1 MPFVM
6 PDLGPVMPEIVMT
19 CLALLI
25 LLADLVIKRKETIAF
40 LSIASAAIVTYLLAG
55 SAGITF
61 KGMFIADNYSLFFK
75 LIFMLNVILTVLI
88 SVKYIA
94 IEKVNFGEYYSLI
107 LFSTLGMMLMASAGD
122 LIVLYLG
129 LELMA
134 LSAYVL
140 AGFLRHDIKSNE
152 AAIKYFLLGSF
163 ASAFLLYGISMIYGL
178 TGTTDIYKIGEE
190 VNRLI
195 GESKISTSSPIHP
208 FTHSPL
214 LLSIV
219 MFAAAFSFKIAA
231 VPFHMWAPDVYEG
244 APTSVTAFMSV
255 GPKAAGFAVLG
266 RVFLTAFDAARIEW
280 TGILIPIAALTM
292 AVGNIVAISQT
303 NIKRMLAYSSIAHAG
318 YMLLGIIA
326 GTSEGMASVLN
337 YMLIYAFMNIGA
349 FAVVIMLRS
358 EGFKGDNISDYEGLA
373 KTHPLA
379 AALMLVFMFSLT
391 GIPPT
396 AGFMGKFYLFMS
408 AVSAGYVWLAV
419 TAVIFSAISAY
430 FYLRIVMYMY
440 MKEPK
445 AEVQLSASPG
455 IALALAI
462 TVIAVLVIGVL
473 PSKVISVA
481 RIAAAGF

>member
-1 MPFVM
+1 V
-6 PDLGPVMPEIVMT
+6 
-19 CLALLI
+19 
-25 LLADLVIKRKETIAF
+25 
-40 LSIASAAIVTYLLAG
+40 
-55 SAGITF
+55 
-61 KGMFIADNYSLFFK
+61 
-75 LIFMLNVILTVLI
+75 
-88 SVKYIA
+88 
-94 IEKVNFGEYYSLI
+94 
-107 LFSTLGMMLMASAGD
+107 
-122 LIVLYLG
+122 
-129 LELMA
+129 
-134 LSAYVL
+134 
-140 AGFLRHDIKSNE
+140 
-152 AAIKYFLLGSF
+152 
-163 ASAFLLYGISMIYGL
+163 
-178 TGTTDIYKIGEE
+178 
-190 VNRLI
+190 
-195 GESKISTSSPIHP
+195 
-208 FTHSPL
+208 
-214 LLSIV
+214 
-219 MFAAAFSFKIAA
+219 AFSFKIAA

-244 APTSVTAFMSV
+244 APTSITAFMSV

-266 RVFLTAFDAARIEW
+266 RVFMTAFGVARIEW
-280 TGILIPIAALTM
+280 TGILIPIAILTM
-292 AVGNIVAISQT
+292 AVGNIAAISQT

-318 YMLLGIIA
+318 YVLLGIIA

-337 YMLIYAFMNIGA
+337 YLFIYAFMNIGA
-349 FAVVIMLRS
+349 FAVVIILRS

-408 AVSAGYVWLAV
+408 AVSAGYTWLAV

-462 TVIAVLVIGVL
+462 TVIAVLIIGVF

-481 RIAAAGF
+481 RIAAGF

>member
-1 MPFVM
+1 MTNLAGFVM
-6 PDLGPVMPEIVMT
+6 PDLWPVMPEIVMT

-25 LLADLVIKRKETIAF
+25 LLSELVIKRKETIAF
-40 LSIASAAIVTYLLAG
+40 LSIVSVAVVTYLLAG
-55 SAGITF
+55 SSGITF
-61 KGMFIADNYSLFFK
+61 NGMFIADGYSLFFK
-75 LIFMLNVILTVLI
+75 LIFMLNVVLTVLI

-122 LIVLYLG
+122 LITLYLG

-134 LSAYVL
+134 LSTYVL

-152 AAIKYFLLGSF
+152 AAVKYFLLGAF

-178 TGTTDIYKIGEE
+178 TGTTD
-190 VNRLI
+190 LHA
-195 GESKISTSSPIHP
+195 ISSYISQKG
-208 FTHSPL
+208 
-214 LLSIV
+214 LSDNPVLMLSMI
-219 MFAAAFSFKIAA
+219 MFAVAFSFKIAA

-244 APTSVTAFMSV
+244 APTSITAFMSV

-266 RVFLTAFDAARIEW
+266 RVFMTAFGAARIEW
-280 TGILIPIAALTM
+280 AGILIPIAILTM
-292 AVGNIVAISQT
+292 AVGNIVALSQT

-337 YMLIYAFMNIGA
+337 YLFIYAFMNIGA

-358 EGFKGDNISDYEGLA
+358 EGFKGDDISDYEGLA

-408 AVSAGYVWLAV
+408 AISAGYTWLAV

-445 AEVQLSASPG
+445 TEVQLSASPG

-462 TVIAVLVIGVL
+462 TVIAVLIIGVL
-473 PSKVISVA
+473 PSKVISIA
-481 RIAAAGF
+481 RIAAGF